1 MKAMPSGG
9 RPQNT
14 PERSRVVS
22 ARIHVTWLRATTR
35 QPGSEAS
42 SVPLSQN
49 HAPSM
54 ASTGGVSKPAFTS
67 GTATGGTGAQSAAA
81 ASPPVTRR
89 RPRATRSLATSG
101 AMAATSASSAPSL
114 TNVPALAAAT
124 VATLSAHVGVFSTV
138 THRPPSARKGAS
150 ARVRSVPSRRA
161 MARPLRAH
169 PDAGWSTSV
178 PAPVFMSVPAPAAP
192 AGRNAVSPASTE
204 TMVCAAS
211 ATSIVG
217 RDGDQTPH
225 FRMRYASSSTRSASV
240 RRCVKRRTSPTASPP
255 LRW

>member
-1 MKAMPSGG
+1 M
-9 RPQNT
+9 
-14 PERSRVVS
+14 
-22 ARIHVTWLRATTR
+22 
-35 QPGSEAS
+35 
-42 SVPLSQN
+42 
-49 HAPSM
+49 
-54 ASTGGVSKPAFTS
+54 
-67 GTATGGTGAQSAAA
+67 
-81 ASPPVTRR
+81 
-89 RPRATRSLATSG
+89 
-101 AMAATSASSAPSL
+101 
-114 TNVPALAAAT
+114 PALAAAT

-255 LRW
+255 LRWGGWVLVRHSRKSASMHSAFARRLKPATSQAPARGTVVCPEQIVPLQEKRVSGTPDPLE